1 MDKTELALLNSAAKS
16 RQKLAKKSKALPKG
30 EGSAVVYLG
39 HIPHGFYE
47 DQMRGFFSQFGEIK
61 RLRLSRSKKTGRSR
75 GYAFVEFQSPEISKI
90 VADTMDNYFLADSYL
105 VCNVLS
111 RTQVHDKLFDGADS
125 TFRKVPWRTIAKQQA
140 NKGRTEEQKVK
151 HARKVLDKAEAKR
164 AKLAAAGIEYEFAG
178 VSLDV
183 SQISAK
189 SSTGS
194 AVASAGETSAAAAS
208 RGRKRARSEEDS
220 EEAAPAA
227 AAAGSSDAVSKTPAK
242 TPAKKAAASAKKT
255 PARTTGRK
263 TKTRRTEEDTASTP
277 AAAASA
283 AVVTPAAVTPDGK
296 LPDPSPPMTRS
307 RRKTKSATSAK
318 KTPSRK

>member
-16 RQKLAKKSKALPKG
+16 RQKTAKKSKALPKG

-75 GYAFVEFQSPEISKI
+75 GYAFVEFQSPEIATI
-90 VADTMDNYFLADSYL
+90 VAETMDGYFLADSYL
-105 VCNVLS
+105 VCNVLP
-111 RTQVHDKLFDGADS
+111 RAQVHDKLFDGADRA
-125 TFRKVPWRTIAKQQA
+125 FRKVPWRTIAKQQA

-151 HARKVLDKAEAKR
+151 HARKLLGKAEAKK
-164 AKLAAAGIEYEFAG
+164 AKLAAAGIDYDFDG
-178 VSLDV
+178 LSLDAQASV
-183 SQISAK
+183 K
-189 SSTGS
+189 SSS
-194 AVASAGETSAAAAS
+194 DSAAAAAGASS
-208 RGRKRARSEEDS
+208 RGRKRARSEEDV
-220 EEAAPAA
+220 EETAVPAA
-227 AAAGSSDAVSKTPAK
+227 ASASSEAVAAKTPAK

-263 TKTRRTEEDTASTP
+263 TKTRRTEEETSGTP
-277 AAAASA
+277 AAAAA
-283 AVVTPAAVTPDGK
+283 AATTPAAVTPAAVTPDGK

-307 RRKTKSATSAK
+307 RRKTKAATSAK

>member
-47 DQMRGFFSQFGEIK
+47 DQMRGFFTQFGEIK

-75 GYAFVEFQSPEISKI
+75 GYAFVEFQSPEIATI
-90 VADTMDNYFLADSYL
+90 VAETMDNYFLADSYL

-111 RTQVHDKLFDGADS
+111 RTQVHDKLFDGADR

-164 AKLAAAGIEYEFAG
+164 AKLAAAGIDFEFAG
-178 VSLDV
+178 VSLDT
-183 SQISAK
+183 SHA
-189 SSTGS
+189 G
-194 AVASAGETSAAAAS
+194 AVASAGEGAAAAGAGAS
-208 RGRKRARSEEDS
+208 RGRKRARSEDDS

-227 AAAGSSDAVSKTPAK
+227 AATSTAAVAKTPAK

-263 TKTRRTEEDTASTP
+263 TKTRRTEEDAAATP
-277 AAAASA
+277 AAASTPA
-283 AVVTPAAVTPDGK
+283 AVVTPAAMTPDGK

-307 RRKTKSATSAK
+307 RRKTKAATSAK
-318 KTPSRK
+318 KTPGRK